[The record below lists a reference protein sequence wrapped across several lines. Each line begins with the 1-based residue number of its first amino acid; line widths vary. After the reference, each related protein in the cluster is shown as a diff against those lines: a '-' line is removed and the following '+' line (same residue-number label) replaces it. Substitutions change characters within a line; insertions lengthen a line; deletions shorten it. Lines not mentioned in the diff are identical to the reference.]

1 MICFKGSSQ
10 AEGQPAVTATQL
22 EQGRT
27 TPGDELEIS
36 FSDKDYD
43 AVVGDDLEISFSDKN
58 EYGVVGDGVDGLR
71 SYSQILDIKD
81 DDDVV
86 VVGDGVDGLGEERGY
101 LGEDR
106 QGDRSEVEGLLWW
119 EGIAWNLSYVI
130 WP

>member
-27 TPGDELEIS
+27 TPGD
-36 FSDKDYD
+36 
-43 AVVGDDLEISFSDKN
+43 DLEISFS
-58 EYGVVGDGVDGLR
+58 E
-71 SYSQILDIKD
+71 KD
-81 DDDVV
+81 DDG

-106 QGDRSEVEGLLWW
+106 QSDRSEVEGLLWW
-119 EGIAWNLSYVI
+119 EGNAWNLSYVI
-130 WP
+130 RS

>member
-1 MICFKGSSQ
+1 MICFKGSGQ

-27 TPGDELEIS
+27 TPGDDLEIS
-36 FSDKDYD
+36 FSDKD
-43 AVVGDDLEISFSDKN
+43 
-58 EYGVVGDGVDGLR
+58 
-71 SYSQILDIKD
+71 D
-81 DDDVV
+81 DD

-106 QGDRSEVEGLLWW
+106 QSDRSEVEGLLLWW
-119 EGIAWNLSYVI
+119 EGNAWNLSYVI

>member
-27 TPGDELEIS
+27 TPGDELEIL
-36 FSDKDYD
+36 FVYKD
-43 AVVGDDLEISFSDKN
+43 DD
-58 EYGVVGDGVDGLR
+58 GVVGDG
-71 SYSQILDIKD
+71 D
-81 DDDVV
+81 DDDDDNEDDDD

-106 QGDRSEVEGLLWW
+106 QSDRSKVEGLLWW
-119 EGIAWNLSYVI
+119 KGNACNLSYVI
-130 WP
+130 RS